1 MKARSVLYKIVV
13 QTVLISWCA
22 SWVVT
27 DTMMTVL
34 EGFHHTVDWR
44 LVGLMDRWGNNKV
57 ESDAGVS

>member
-27 DTMMTVL
+27 DAMMTVL